1 MSQRF
6 ITGLK
11 SLSAPPRA
19 DFLFVAAHSGNFE
32 TQELLDLFGGDCV
45 DATLKLA
52 LEYIDAGSVLVLSSR
67 REPYLRLLEQFAAVR
82 AQQDTLPVVPNGK
95 HS

>member
-6 ITGLK
+6 ITVLKGL
-11 SLSAPPRA
+11 SGPPRA
-19 DFLFVAAHSGNFE
+19 DFLFAAVHSGHFE

-45 DATLKLA
+45 DSTLKLA
-52 LEYIDAGSVLVLSSR
+52 LEYIDAGSILVLYSR
-67 REPYLRLLEQFAAVR
+67 REPYLRLLEQVAAVR
-82 AQQDTLPVVPNGK
+82 ARQDTPLVVLNGQ